1 MREGKWISGKFL
13 LTPLREGRLCFL
25 PVAADDVKIS
35 THAPAGGATLRLYH
49 RICDVP
55 ISTHAPAGGATRNEY
70 QCRYSS
76 ALFLLTPLREGRP
89 LRVWY
94 GQDVAVISTHAPA
107 GGATRHV
114 SAASW
119 LAVFLLTPLREG
131 RLHLRPE
138 HRRRT
143 YFYSR
148 PCGRGDETG
157 AVGAQLR
164 FDFYSRPCGRG
175 DMGRARSYGSSR
187 SISTHAPAGGAT
199 ISAPRNRQSAG
210 ISTHAPAGGATW
222 RVRRTRYA
230 LIRFLL
236 TPLREGR
243 LDDT

>member
-1 MREGKWISGKFL
+1 MQFCPIIRIGFL
-13 LTPLREGRLCFL
+13 LTPLREGRLSWCCARL
-25 PVAADDVKIS
+25 LRMRIS
-35 THAPAGGATLRLYH
+35 THAPAGGATFFALVQNPIVVNFYSRPCGRGDEASLREGKW
-49 RICDVP
+49 
-55 ISTHAPAGGATRNEY
+55 ISGK
-70 QCRYSS
+70 
-76 ALFLLTPLREGRP
+76 FLLTPLREGRP

-175 DMGRARSYGSSR
+175 DPREGRFDRVLLP
-187 SISTHAPAGGAT
+187 ISTHAPAGGAT
-199 ISAPRNRQSAG
+199 EAAIKNRNIG
-210 ISTHAPAGGATW
+210 YISTHAPAGGAT
-222 RVRRTRYA
+222 
-230 LIRFLL
+230 
-236 TPLREGR
+236 
-243 LDDT
+243 